1 MTSQQNPPVEPTPV
15 PVAPAPAETKK
26 KSEWN
31 IRIIAS
37 GGIFTALVLIATYFL
52 RVPLPVVG
60 YIHLGDG
67 VIFIAAMILG
77 PFAAVPAALGSALAD
92 LAAGVPIYI
101 PATILIKGFMGAFA
115 GIMLNKKTHWKH
127 ILPQVIVLAVAEI
140 AMVGGYF
147 AYESALYGLAIATG
161 SIIYNAVQAIAGVA
175 IGTACIPAMLRFRK
189 NAQIP
194 ASPEA

>member
-1 MTSQQNPPVEPTPV
+1 MTNQQNPPVEPAPV
-15 PVAPAPAETKK
+15 PAAPAPAETKK
-26 KSEWN
+26 KFEWN

-92 LAAGVPIYI
+92 LAAGSPIYI

-147 AYESALYGLAIATG
+147 AYETALYGVAIAAG
-161 SIIYNAVQAIAGVA
+161 NIIYNAVQAIAGVA